1 MSMTLLDPGG
11 RGGSTDRTL
20 APRLDDVAGRSI
32 GLLSNGKL
40 NADVLLEETAQIL
53 QAQFGGSVLPMVAKG
68 SAGAPAPADMLK
80 KLSLECDYLITASG
94 D

>member
-1 MSMTLLDPGG
+1 MKLVDPTVATPVRESRRASALTSMDGLT
-11 RGGSTDRTL
+11 
-20 APRLDDVAGRSI
+20 I

>member
-1 MSMTLLDPGG
+1 MKLVDPTVAAPLRESRRAPALTSLDGL
-11 RGGSTDRTL
+11 T
-20 APRLDDVAGRSI
+20 I

-40 NADVLLEETAQIL
+40 NADVLLEETAAIL
-53 QAQFGGSVLPMVAKG
+53 QTRFGGSVLSMAAKAT
-68 SAGAPAPADMLK
+68 AGAPAPADTLK

>member
-1 MSMTLLDPGG
+1 MKLVDPTVAAPVRESRRAPALD
-11 RGGSTDRTL
+11 S
-20 APRLDDVAGRSI
+20 LDGLTI

-40 NADVLLEETAQIL
+40 NADVLLEETAAIL
-53 QAQFGGSVLPMVAKG
+53 QTRFGGNVLPMAAKAT
-68 SAGAPAPADMLK
+68 AGAPAPADTLK

>member
-1 MSMTLLDPGG
+1 MKLVDPTVAAPVRESRRAPALTGLDGL
-11 RGGSTDRTL
+11 T
-20 APRLDDVAGRSI
+20 I

-40 NADVLLEETAQIL
+40 NADVLLEETARVL
-53 QAQFGGSVLPMVAKG
+53 QMRFGGNVLPMEAKG
-68 SAGAPAPADMLK
+68 SAGAPAPADLLK

>member
-1 MSMTLLDPGG
+1 MKLVDPTVAASVRESRRAPALTSLDGL
-11 RGGSTDRTL
+11 T
-20 APRLDDVAGRSI
+20 I

-40 NADVLLEETAQIL
+40 NADVLLEETAAIL
-53 QAQFGGSVLPMVAKG
+53 QTRFGGSVLPMATKAT
-68 SAGAPAPADMLK
+68 AGAPAPADTLK